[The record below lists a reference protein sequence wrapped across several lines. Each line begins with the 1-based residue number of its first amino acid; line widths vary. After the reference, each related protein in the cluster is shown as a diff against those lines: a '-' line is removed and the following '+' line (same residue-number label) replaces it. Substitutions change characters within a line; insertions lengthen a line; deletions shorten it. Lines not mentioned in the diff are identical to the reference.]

1 MSTLVP
7 HLFFSELVIWPSIS
21 TDLLAL
27 HVEIQLLVFDA
38 DEANGQTAPDVANHW
53 H

>member
-38 DEANGQTAPDVANHW
+38 DGANGQKAQYAVNR
-53 H
+53 